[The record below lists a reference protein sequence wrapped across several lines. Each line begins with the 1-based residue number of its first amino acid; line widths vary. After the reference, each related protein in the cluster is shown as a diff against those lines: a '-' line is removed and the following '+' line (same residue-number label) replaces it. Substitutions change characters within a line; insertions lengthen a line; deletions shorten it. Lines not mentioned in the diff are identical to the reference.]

1 MTDDQAISLSSIND
15 LPESESVADL
25 HSSLDSTERLLALD
39 ELEILDAPVERNF
52 QVLTELANKILET
65 PVCLITLVTND
76 RQFFVSSNGLGE
88 PWASRRETKLS
99 HSFCQH
105 VVTRNQPLV
114 ISNAKSHPLVCDNL
128 AIQDLNVA
136 AYLGCPIVVDN
147 QTLGSFCLIDD
158 KPRPWTADDLL
169 SVRKLTGIVET
180 EIAERKKAIAKQS
193 DLERQL
199 RQSQKMEA
207 IGNLTSGIAHD
218 FNNVL
223 TAIQIHTDL
232 LDSESL
238 DPATTKPHTKNIQST
253 IDSAKRLVEQ
263 LLTWGQPE
271 QARQSTMSLSQTIN
285 DAMPLLRA
293 FIPSSIPI
301 VFHDVFD
308 DDLILADRS
317 QIDQILMNLCT
328 NAEHAMRGRR
338 GKITITVDQT
348 RLEPGPEKVTTI
360 DSDNTDCA
368 SQYIRLRI
376 SDNGVGIPPEILHRV
391 QDPYFTTKPVGQGTG
406 IGLWTVF
413 GIVKNHDGQINI
425 QSVPDQGTTT
435 EILFP
440 KANTVCWQQESQQE
454 VAEPASARI
463 LVVDDEPA
471 ITDGLHRQLA
481 LAGHD
486 VVSFNCGLEALQFL
500 QRDSGRLDL
509 LITDQI
515 MPKISG
521 DDLIR
526 EIKSLYPA
534 IGTIVCSGY
543 NPGPKIGSSFENLAH
558 EEISKPFRF
567 SQIALAID
575 RILNSSER
583 TLKN

>member
-1 MTDDQAISLSSIND
+1 
-15 LPESESVADL
+15 
-25 HSSLDSTERLLALD
+25 
-39 ELEILDAPVERNF
+39 
-52 QVLTELANKILET
+52 
-65 PVCLITLVTND
+65 
-76 RQFFVSSNGLGE
+76 
-88 PWASRRETKLS
+88 
-99 HSFCQH
+99 
-105 VVTRNQPLV
+105 
-114 ISNAKSHPLVCDNL
+114 
-128 AIQDLNVA
+128 
-136 AYLGCPIVVDN
+136 
-147 QTLGSFCLIDD
+147 
-158 KPRPWTADDLL
+158 
-169 SVRKLTGIVET
+169 
-180 EIAERKKAIAKQS
+180 
-193 DLERQL
+193 
-199 RQSQKMEA
+199 
-207 IGNLTSGIAHD
+207 
-218 FNNVL
+218 
-223 TAIQIHTDL
+223 
-232 LDSESL
+232 
-238 DPATTKPHTKNIQST
+238 
-253 IDSAKRLVEQ
+253 
-263 LLTWGQPE
+263 
-271 QARQSTMSLSQTIN
+271 
-285 DAMPLLRA
+285 
-293 FIPSSIPI
+293 
-301 VFHDVFD
+301 
-308 DDLILADRS
+308 
-317 QIDQILMNLCT
+317 
-328 NAEHAMRGRR
+328 MRGRR